1 LPLRGAF
8 LRRRGRAWKRAS
20 FFGNTTDGIKIS
32 THGLYEKELIF
43 SQNLPI

>member
-8 LRRRGRAWKRAS
+8 LRRRGRAGKRAS
-20 FFGNTTDGIKIS
+20 FFENTTNGIKIS
-32 THGLYEKELIF
+32 TYSLCEKELIF